1 MADEHNGA
9 VGAPST
15 HLWGESAWLALDM
28 WRISY
33 TPGDWL
39 MVAGPR
45 CVVMLRP
52 LPSTD
57 PAALEP
63 LWRDVSS
70 GAPLEQVIDTLNKHG
85 LAQLSEVAVAGLTA
99 DGVRCLLRGGVQVLD
114 ARSSQLLARGG
125 STPAWCDAV
134 LSSLYLRIVPARD
147 DGGSAM
153 PLSAGPELEMSVGM
167 AQCAAVLVDMR
178 VETLAARQPASVDAQ
193 VRAVQRAEPGAEAF
207 GAGAGLAAPGH
218 GGGASAPGDAPMG
231 VDDDEDAV
239 DGEDIS
245 DDQPVGAD
253 GRDVSRMD
261 MADRSDVSR
270 AGVPAARTDGASGAR
285 PWSVGTRA
293 TGGDERGSAE
303 LTADE
308 QARDEQ
314 SADTSL
320 DAEQS
325 SPEQSGAGQS
335 GAGQPG
341 AWQPHDQQADHQQP
355 VDQQSDGG
363 HSDVRQPVDQQSG
376 GGHSDVS
383 QTEGDQA
390 GERQAG
396 AEHGR
401 QWSSASP
408 EVLRE
413 MGLAADGSE
422 PASAPPASA
431 PAAGASQVFGTPERP
446 APSKVA
452 DTGQPDAARAA
463 HAWFEE
469 STGFAVG
476 APSDAEA
483 FMFEPTQAL
492 PDKQAMPVV
501 NPPEP
506 EAANDAK
513 GPADAPATPDV
524 DGSADAGTDPSGTD
538 VAADEGSARRHRPG
552 QDSAEGTPRR
562 RRPVTSGEGRSE
574 ENLGLS
580 LVDDLMRD
588 SERAANH
595 PGESFSAGLFGAPIE
610 SSIDL
615 SAPAPV
621 VGSREPHE
629 PAEPPAHGVGTPA
642 NPAPTSGDA
651 APQPAPHQPAPH
663 QDAPQQG
670 NQQHGIQ
677 QHMTPAGAHP
687 EVVAGLTSPGAES
700 PGPSGPSA
708 GDPGHDRRPAD
719 GRADLEPE
727 ATLQTPASTGAP
739 FTPPAPAFPAPSEQ
753 GQRADVLPDAAPDRP
768 GAVPPMPAGQASAAS
783 TMREPAVES
792 PQGASASDTAGPS
805 RAAGAVP
812 RAPLFQIVTSGNQ
825 VAVLDRPAVV
835 GRAPVV
841 DDGLSRAVTVP
852 SPGHDISRTHLRIEQ
867 RGDVVAVTDLHSTN
881 GTVINEPGK
890 SPSHLADGQTRLVPV
905 GTVLELGTGERIR
918 IEAADA

>member
-70 GAPLEQVIDTLNKHG
+70 GAPLEQVIDTLNKQG

-193 VRAVQRAEPGAEAF
+193 VRAVQRAESGAGAFGAGAF
-207 GAGAGLAAPGH
+207 GAGAGMAALGH
-218 GGGASAPGDAPMG
+218 DGGASAPGDAPIG

-245 DDQPVGAD
+245 DDQPAGAD
-253 GRDVSRMD
+253 GRDASRTD
-261 MADRSDVSR
+261 MADRSDASR
-270 AGVPAARTDGASGAR
+270 ADIPAARTDGAFEAR
-285 PWSVGTRA
+285 PWGAGTRQVD
-293 TGGDERGSAE
+293 DEHGPAE

-308 QARDEQ
+308 QARDGQ

-355 VDQQSDGG
+355 GDQQSDGG
-363 HSDVRQPVDQQSG
+363 HSDV
-376 GGHSDVS
+376 S
-383 QTEGDQA
+383 QADEDQA

-431 PAAGASQVFGTPERP
+431 PAAGALQVFGTPERP
-446 APSKVA
+446 APSKAA
-452 DTGQPDAARAA
+452 DTGRPEAARAA

-506 EAANDAK
+506 EAVNDAK

-524 DGSADAGTDPSGTD
+524 DASANVGADA
-538 VAADEGSARRHRPG
+538 ARDEGSARRHRPG

-588 SERAANH
+588 SERSANH

-651 APQPAPHQPAPH
+651 ASQPAPHQPAPR

-670 NQQHGIQ
+670 DQQHGIQ
-677 QHMTPAGAHP
+677 QHMTPDGTHP
-687 EVVAGLTSPGAES
+687 GVVAGLTSPGAGS

-708 GDPGHDRRPAD
+708 GDPVHDRRPAD

-727 ATLQTPASTGAP
+727 ATLQPAASTGAP